1 MSCIHGLE
9 EGNCPDC
16 RILKSTMPFKGLN
29 PQETRLI
36 NITNSLF
43 QKNRNLDERVK
54 KDLLMRRLDLTPNL
68 LNRVPHPTLI
78 NDIPKFENRVFLKR
92 INELDITKEDV
103 FGITKKIPLEQP
115 GWRFEEE
122 D

>member
-36 NITNSLF
+36 NITNPLF
-43 QKNRNLDERVK
+43 QKNRNLDDRVK
-54 KDLLMRRLDLTPNL
+54 KDLLRRRLDLTPNL

-78 NDIPKFENRVFLKR
+78 NDIPKFENRMFLNR
-92 INELDITKEDV
+92 INELDVTKEDA
-103 FGITKKIPLEQP
+103 FGISKKVPLEKS

>member
-1 MSCIHGLE
+1 
-9 EGNCPDC
+9 
-16 RILKSTMPFKGLN
+16 MPFNGLN
-29 PQETRLI
+29 PQKIRLV
-36 NITNSLF
+36 NITNPLF
-43 QKNRNLDERVK
+43 QKNRNLDDRVK
-54 KDLLMRRLDLTPNL
+54 KDLLRRRLDLTPNL
-68 LNRVPHPTLI
+68 LNPVRHPTLI

-103 FGITKKIPLEQP
+103 FGISKKIPLEQP

>member
-9 EGNCPDC
+9 EGNCPNC
-16 RILKSTMPFKGLN
+16 RILKSTMPFNGLN
-29 PQETRLI
+29 PQKTRLV
-36 NITNSLF
+36 NITNPLF
-43 QKNRNLDERVK
+43 QKNRNLDDRVK
-54 KDLLMRRLDLTPNL
+54 KDLLRRRLDLTPNL